1 MARYSL
7 EEYPEQRPKRWK
19 SPKIKPVSGI
29 VVREGEPGPLPT
41 LWWDCPKLLSLAFGE
56 MMPGLCESIQEL
68 QVMSLIWLNWLP
80 LSLCVYEV
88 A

>member
-1 MARYSL
+1 M
-7 EEYPEQRPKRWK
+7 
-19 SPKIKPVSGI
+19 V
-29 VVREGEPGPLPT
+29 
-41 LWWDCPKLLSLAFGE
+41 DCPKLLSLAFGE

-68 QVMSLIWLNWLP
+68 QVMSLIWSNWLP